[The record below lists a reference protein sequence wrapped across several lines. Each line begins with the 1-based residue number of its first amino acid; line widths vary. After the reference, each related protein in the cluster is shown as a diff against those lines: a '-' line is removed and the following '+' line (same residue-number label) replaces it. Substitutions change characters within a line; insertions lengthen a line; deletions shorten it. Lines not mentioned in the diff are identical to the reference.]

1 MHVIS
6 LLESWLNRNAVI
18 GHKAR
23 GAALVRVVD
32 ALLQGGKLA
41 LTQLGRHRRGD
52 AFVKHHIKAVDRL
65 LGNRHLHAE
74 RQRIYAALTE
84 TVLRGIPRPI
94 IIIDWT
100 DCELERKL
108 LILKAA
114 VPVGGRAITI
124 YEEAH
129 PMRRYNSP
137 KTHRRF
143 LRCLYNILPS
153 DCCPIIVTDAGFKGP
168 WFREVESYGWD
179 WIGRL
184 RGNVNYLRPEDEK
197 WLPTTSLH
205 RQATSRMRHLG
216 WRYLSPRHRYW
227 CGLYLMRAY
236 HRGPGR
242 PRKRTGY
249 INNSVYRRHHHGVWL
264 LATSLPHTRNA
275 CAFIKRTYAKRMSIE
290 ESIRDLKCH
299 RWGFALRYARTIRT
313 TRLEILLLVGAL
325 ATFLLWLVGLA
336 AKERRWL
343 RHFQANT
350 ETSRSVLSAVFLGKE
365 VLRSTR
371 LRLSKGALSAALD
384 RLRLLVNKEGCLA

>member
-1 MHVIS
+1 MHTIS
-6 LLESWLNRNAVI
+6 LLKSWFDRNAVV

-23 GAALVRVVD
+23 TAALLRVVD
-32 ALLQGGKLA
+32 ALLHGGKLA
-41 LTQLGRHRRGD
+41 LTHLGRHRRGD

-74 RQRIYAALTE
+74 RAGIYAALAKTL
-84 TVLRGIPRPI
+84 LRGSKRPI

-108 LILKAA
+108 LILRAA
-114 VPVGGRAITI
+114 LPVGGRAISL

-129 PMRRYNSP
+129 PMRWYNSP

-143 LRCLYNILPS
+143 LRRLHDILPPG
-153 DCCPIIVTDAGFKGP
+153 CCPIIVTDAGFKGP

-184 RGNVNYLRPEDEK
+184 RGNVKYLRPEDEK

-205 RQATSRMRHLG
+205 RQATEHMRHVG

-249 INNSVYRRHHHGVWL
+249 INNGMYRRRHHGVWL
-264 LATSLPHTRNA
+264 LATSLPHSRQA
-275 CAFIKRTYAKRMSIE
+275 CSFIKRTYAKRMSIE
-290 ESIRDLKCH
+290 ESIRDLKSH
-299 RWGFALRYARTIRT
+299 RWGFALRYARTMHT
-313 TRLEILLLVGAL
+313 ARLEILLLVGAI
-325 ATFLLWLVGLA
+325 ATFVLWLVGLA
-336 AKERRWL
+336 AKRRNWV

-350 ETSRSVLSAVFLGKE
+350 ETNRRVLSIVFLGKE

-371 LRLSKGALSAALD
+371 LRLSRRELSAAFN
-384 RLRLLVNKEGCLA
+384 RLRYLVVTEGCTA